1 MGLHALAFSEEPAM
15 KKKKPAKKLNLSKE
29 TLTALDPE
37 NLEPVAGQAVACQ
50 ESRVICSIIHT
61 CVSCQTTTA

>member
-1 MGLHALAFSEEPAM
+1 M